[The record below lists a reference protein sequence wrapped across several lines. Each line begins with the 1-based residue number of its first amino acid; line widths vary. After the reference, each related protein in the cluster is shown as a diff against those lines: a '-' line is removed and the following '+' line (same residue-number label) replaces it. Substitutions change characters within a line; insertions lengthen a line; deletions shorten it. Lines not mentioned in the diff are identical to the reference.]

1 LNKLLII
8 GSSGFIGKSIIDYA
22 IRKKLIK
29 HKINKIYIIARRRFY
44 KKKIK
49 YKYLEVNFQSEDFK
63 NIKKLPK
70 TDFIIYCLRNNSIS
84 KSHLYFKNFKKL
96 ISKFKKKPKIL
107 FTSSGSIYGAVNKK
121 IKQSENF
128 IIDFKKIN
136 KLKGYKKNYA
146 LEKAFIENKFRELG
160 RSNFNVSIARC
171 FNFVG
176 KYILDSNQAIGDM
189 ISDALNKPTVKL
201 NTSINVYRG
210 YMNSDDLI
218 NWLIVIL
225 KKSNRNCPVFN
236 VGSDEAINLKLLG
249 KKIAR
254 LFKKKFISKNIKNRK
269 IDYYVPSIKKVKK
282 LLKLK
287 ISISLNDSLNLFTKL
302 K

>member
-1 LNKLLII
+1 MNKLLLI
-8 GSSGFIGKSIIDYA
+8 GGSGFFGKSIIDYG

-29 HKINKIYIIARRRFY
+29 HKINKIYIVARKKFY

-49 YKYLEVNFQSEDFK
+49 CKYLEINFISKDFK
-63 NIKKLPK
+63 NIKNIPK
-70 TDFIIYCLRNNSIS
+70 TEFIIYCLKSSDIS

-96 ISKFKKKPKIL
+96 IAKFKKKPKIL
-107 FTSSGSIYGAVNKK
+107 FISSGAIYGAENKK

-128 IIDFKKIN
+128 KVDFKKIN
-136 KLKGYKKNYA
+136 KLKGYKKKYA
-146 LEKAFIENKFRELG
+146 LEKVFIENKFKELG
-160 RSNFNVSIARC
+160 KSNFNVSIARC

-189 ISDALNKPTVKL
+189 IRDAINKPTIIL

-218 NWLIVIL
+218 NWLIIIL
-225 KKSNRNCPVFN
+225 KNSNKNCPIFN
-236 VGSDEAINLKLLG
+236 VGSDKEINLKLLG
-249 KKIAR
+249 QKIAMI
-254 LFKKKFISKNIKNRK
+254 FNKKLKSKNIKNTK
-269 IDYYVPSIKKVKK
+269 NDYYIPSITKAKR

-287 ISISLNDSLNLFTKL
+287 ISINLNDSLNSFIKL

>member
-1 LNKLLII
+1 MNKLLLI
-8 GSSGFIGKSIIDYA
+8 GGSGFFGKSIIDYG
-22 IRKKLIK
+22 IRKQLIK
-29 HKINKIYIIARRRFY
+29 HKINKIYIIARKNFY

-49 YKYLEVNFQSEDFK
+49 YKYLEINFISKDFK
-63 NIKKLPK
+63 NIRNIPK
-70 TDFIIYCLRNNSIS
+70 TEFIIYCLKSSAIS
-84 KSHLYFKNFKKL
+84 KSNLYFKNFKKL
-96 ISKFKKKPKIL
+96 IAKFKKKPKIL
-107 FTSSGSIYGAVNKK
+107 FISSGAIYGAENKK

-128 IIDFKKIN
+128 KVDFKKIN

-146 LEKAFIENKFRELG
+146 LEKVFIENKFKELG
-160 RSNFNVSIARC
+160 KSNFNVSIARC

-189 ISDALNKPTVKL
+189 IRDALNKPTIIL

-225 KKSNRNCPVFN
+225 KNSNKNCPIFN
-236 VGSDEAINLKLLG
+236 VGSDKEINLKLLG
-249 KKIAR
+249 QKIAII
-254 LFKKKFISKNIKNRK
+254 FNKKLKSKNIKNTK
-269 IDYYVPSIKKVKK
+269 NDYYIPSITKAKK

-287 ISISLNDSLNLFTKL
+287 ISINLNDSLNSFIKL

>member
-1 LNKLLII
+1 MNKLLVVG
-8 GSSGFIGKSIIDYA
+8 GSKFFGKSIVDYA
-22 IRKKLIK
+22 IRKKLVK
-29 HKINKIYIIARRRFY
+29 HKINKIYIIARKKFY
-44 KKKIK
+44 KKKIN
-49 YKYLEVNFQSEDFK
+49 YKYLKINFISKDFK
-63 NIKKLPK
+63 NIKNIPK
-70 TDFIIYCLRNNSIS
+70 TEFIIYCLRSNSIS
-84 KSHLYFKNFKKL
+84 RSHLYFKNFKKL

-107 FTSSGSIYGAVNKK
+107 FTSSGSIYGAMNKK

-128 IIDFKKIN
+128 KINFKKIN

-160 RSNFNVSIARC
+160 KSNFNVSIARC

-189 ISDALNKPTVKL
+189 ISNAINKPTIKL

-225 KKSNRNCPVFN
+225 KNSNKNCPIFN
-236 VGSDEAINLKLLG
+236 VGSDREINLKLLG
-249 KKIAR
+249 QKISRIFNKK
-254 LFKKKFISKNIKNRK
+254 LKSKNIKSAK
-269 IDYYVPSIKKVKK
+269 IDYYVPSITKAKK

-287 ISISLNDSLNLFTKL
+287 ISINLNDSLNSFIKL